1 METMMIE
8 MKQVTKRYG
17 KSDGL
22 FDISWRMSQKGLA
35 GIIGPNGSGKTTL
48 LKLIAGLLRPTNGTV
63 TVGGRIVDRTIAGQ
77 VAYLSELDS
86 LYGFQTIRQAIRFHE
101 QTIESFRTEKAMEM
115 TNELALPLDKKIKTL
130 SKGNRAK
137 VKIILTLA
145 REVPILVMDEP
156 LSGLDPI
163 VREDIL
169 NMIIRYLDVERQLG
183 LISTHEVTEVEPFL
197 DYVMFLNRGSIILE
211 GETDHL
217 REKHGKSVV
226 ELMREVLV

>member
-1 METMMIE
+1 METMIQMQ
-8 MKQVTKRYG
+8 QVTKRYG
-17 KSDGL
+17 KNDGL
-22 FDISWRMSQKGLA
+22 FDINWRMNQKGLA

-48 LKLIAGLLRPTNGTV
+48 LKLIAGLLRPTKGTV
-63 TVGGRIVDRTIAGQ
+63 TVYGRQVNRTIADQ

-86 LYGFQTIRQAIRFHE
+86 LYSFQTIRQAIRFHE
-101 QTIESFRTEKAMEM
+101 KTIAAFSAEKAMVM
-115 TNELALPLDKKIKTL
+115 ADELGLPLDKKIKMF

-145 REVPILVMDEP
+145 REVPVLVMDEP

-169 NMIIRYLDVERQLG
+169 NMIIRHLDVERQLG
-183 LISTHEVTEVEPFL
+183 IISTHEVTEVEPFL
-197 DYVMFLNRGSIILE
+197 DYVMFLHQGSIMLE
-211 GETDHL
+211 GETDQL

-226 ELMREVLV
+226 ELMREVFV

>member
-1 METMMIE
+1 METMIE
-8 MKQVTKRYG
+8 MKHVTKRYG
-17 KSDGL
+17 KNEGL
-22 FDISWRMSQKGLA
+22 FDVNWTMNQTGLA

-48 LKLIAGLLRPTNGTV
+48 LKLIAGLLRPTSGSIKIH
-63 TVGGRIVDRTIAGQ
+63 GRETDRTIGDQ

-101 QTIESFRTEKAMEM
+101 KTISAFRLDKAEAM
-115 TNELALPLDKKIKTL
+115 TNELALPMDKKIKHL

-145 REVPILVMDEP
+145 REVSILVMDEP

-169 NMIIRYLDVERQLG
+169 KMIIRHLDVERQLG
-183 LISTHEVTEVEPFL
+183 LISTHEVTEVEPYL
-197 DYVMFLNRGSIILE
+197 DYVMFLHQGSIMLE
-211 GETDHL
+211 GETDRL
-217 REKHGKSVV
+217 REEHGKSVV
-226 ELMREVLV
+226 ELMREVFV